1 MEVTCLNGENNSHL
15 FETRNQVNLANTHKA
30 SKPAAI
36 MWSKKTVKTLVY
48 CLFLIASANSKLAFG
63 TTSRDESSAMGER
76 GVTSDASPKQRQQLD
91 WEFGRVLDQMLAS
104 GKQLQQE
111 QEQQSLVEQQ
121 KQLVHER
128 EPANQAATT
137 TAYEQ
142 VLAPNSASLLF
153 ETIPKPSARSSPQLV
168 WSTQLMPN
176 SDIIHPIG
184 RRINRLPRIN
194 PLQGNTLDGAS
205 DQLNAI
211 ESLNS
216 LLEDE
221 NLSRL
226 GRAYK
231 PKTMSTARGFGK
243 RSYSSP
249 NWFGGAN
256 FN

>member
-1 MEVTCLNGENNSHL
+1 MEATCLNGESNQKNLANNSH
-15 FETRNQVNLANTHKA
+15 
-30 SKPAAI
+30 KPAAI
-36 MWSKKTVKTLVY
+36 MWSKRTVKTLVY
-48 CLFLIASANSKLAFG
+48 CLFLIASANLKLAFG
-63 TTSRDESSAMGER
+63 TTSSSLSSER
-76 GVTSDASPKQRQQLD
+76 GVTSDASPKQRQPLD
-91 WEFGRVLDQMLAS
+91 WELRRVIDQMVTT

-111 QEQQSLVEQQ
+111 QAQREQQQ
-121 KQLVHER
+121 KFDHER
-128 EPANQAATT
+128 APANQPTIP

-142 VLAPNSASLLF
+142 VVAPNSASLLF
-153 ETIPKPSARSSPQLV
+153 ETIPRPSARSSPQLL

-184 RRINRLPRIN
+184 RRINKLPRIN
-194 PLQGNTLDGAS
+194 PLQGNTFDAPS

-243 RSYSSP
+243 RSYSSS
-249 NWFGGAN
+249 NWLGAN